1 MNTKKVVNSERK
13 KLDDEQMEKVIGGI
27 DEYNFED
34 FFDNEG
40 FDKELVD
47 DGTRVQGK

>member
-13 KLDDEQMEKVIGGI
+13 KLDDEQMEIVTGGT
-27 DEYNFED
+27 DEYSFKD
-34 FFDNEG
+34 FFENES

-47 DGTRVQGK
+47 DGNRVQGK

>member
-13 KLDDEQMEKVIGGI
+13 KLDDEQMEIVTGGT
-27 DEYNFED
+27 DEYSFED
-34 FFDNEG
+34 FFENES

-47 DGTRVQGK
+47 DGNRVQGK